1 MGDTLKGPMSLI
13 SCGRYLR
20 HSVIGKLHS
29 VAFAAQAPMHCC
41 TSMQDAGAITQSH
54 NGFSTSRPSE
64 GLLPLLNS
72 DWNDSR
78 RARGGGAPRR
88 LRLVRSSGG
97 CRRCSAP
104 AAAATTVGQCIWCGV
119 VDVIGG
125 NWAACRAVARLGQV
139 QKGSLIKLQPSMD
152 QQIVSLP
159 AACGH
164 FNILT
169 LQWLSSPTNS
179 CAHACCAATA
189 AHMPADTRCVTS
201 STSSYLLHRASR
213 SPRPTHG
220 CQPLV
225 TLVHDS
231 SQHGRQALAE

>member
-125 NWAACRAVARLGQV
+125 NWAASAIWTGSEVVADQAATID
-139 QKGSLIKLQPSMD
+139 GSTDCLTASSLWPFWILTQPS
-152 QQIVSLP
+152 
-159 AACGH
+159 
-164 FNILT
+164 
-169 LQWLSSPTNS
+169 SSPTNS

-201 STSSYLLHRASR
+201 STSSYLLHHASR